1 MICFLFEDEQE
12 QGVEQGV
19 TEYAKRAC
27 GDEKENY
34 IRDGGS
40 TGAPCITVTL
50 LTLFTLFTL
59 FSLFLLFKLLYSVQT
74 VACMPLYIYC

>member
-27 GDEKENY
+27 GDEKENT

-40 TGAPCITVTL
+40 TGALRITL